1 MSISQ
6 INAQSLQLRAI
17 AAARNTAATTSP
29 ASVSAA
35 PRQADSV
42 ELSETARAL
51 TTATQ
56 SVAGAADVRQD
67 RVAAIKAA
75 IANGTYSVD
84 SRTLARSMV
93 RAGIA
98 ASH

>member
-6 INAQSLQLRAI
+6 INAQSMQLRAV
-17 AAARNTAATTSP
+17 AALRHTAATRASSAVSAAQRQADTVELSDT
-29 ASVSAA
+29 ARALSSAAQSVSAA
-35 PRQADSV
+35 S
-42 ELSETARAL
+42 
-51 TTATQ
+51 
-56 SVAGAADVRQD
+56 DVRED

-98 ASH
+98 TD

>member
-6 INAQSLQLRAI
+6 INTQSLQLRAI
-17 AAARNTAATTSP
+17 AAARNTATPS
-29 ASVSAA
+29 SVSAA
-35 PRQADSV
+35 PRQADTV

-51 TTATQ
+51 SSATQ
-56 SVAGAADVRQD
+56 SVAGAADVRED

-75 IANGTYSVD
+75 IANGTYAVD

-93 RAGIA
+93 RTGLA

>member
-6 INAQSLQLRAI
+6 ISTQSQQLRAI
-17 AAARNTAATTSP
+17 AALRNSAAANLSGAP
-29 ASVSAA
+29 AA
-35 PRQADSV
+35 PRQADAV

-51 TTATQ
+51 SSATQ
-56 SVAGAADVRQD
+56 AVGDAADIRED

-93 RAGIA
+93 RGGVIG
-98 ASH
+98 